1 MRGTRAKAIRR
12 QAFKLTQASGFTG
25 GYKAR
30 PDVEKVEQADGTIK
44 RLIGKI
50 KNALKPKD
58 KVFAVTGQI
67 VNPRARTYRR
77 MKRAWTRH
85 EVAR

>member
-1 MRGTRAKAIRR
+1 MRGTRAKDLRR
-12 QAFKLTQASGFTG
+12 RAYELAQARGFRG
-25 GYKAR
+25 GYVAR

-50 KNALKPKD
+50 KNALNPKD
-58 KVFAVTGQI
+58 KVFAVAGQI
-67 VNPRARTYRR
+67 VNPRARVYRR

-85 EVAR
+85 EVTR